1 MGPLGGCIS
10 TPMCQ
15 RGGLTN
21 AVEIS
26 TWLRAVE
33 VSWREALR
41 RAATTATTTA
51 ISIWLLP
58 GSTVVALLWL
68 RH

>member
-41 RAATTATTTA
+41 RAATTTT

-58 GSTVVALLWL
+58 RSAVVTLLWL